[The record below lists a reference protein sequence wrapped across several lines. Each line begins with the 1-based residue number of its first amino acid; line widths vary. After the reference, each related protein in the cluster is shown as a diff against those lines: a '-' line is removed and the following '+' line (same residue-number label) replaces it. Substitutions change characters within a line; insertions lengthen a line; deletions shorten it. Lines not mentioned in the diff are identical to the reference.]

1 MTDLK
6 CSLPIAIAALAA
18 AFPLTTDIAS
28 AASVEENAKICA
40 TCHGESGVP
49 QEKTTPIIWG
59 QNEGY
64 LYLQLRDFKS
74 GARKNDLMS
83 AVVSSLEKADFKALA
98 AHFAGLKWPNLAQPS
113 PSKDDTKKAL
123 TVIGSIGC
131 TSCHLEQFQ
140 GDGTTARLAGQQPE
154 YLLNTMTAFRD
165 GSRANNPG
173 MSDLMKAVQPPDL
186 KPIADY
192 LASLQVIG
200 GNSNQ

>member
-1 MTDLK
+1 MMRVMRST
-6 CSLPIAIAALAA
+6 PIAIAGFVAAL
-18 AFPLTTDIAS
+18 PLMTTAVS
-28 AASVEENAKICA
+28 AASVEENAQICA
-40 TCHGESGVP
+40 SCHGENGVP
-49 QEKTTPIIWG
+49 QAKTTPIIWG

-74 GARKNDLMS
+74 GARKNDQM
-83 AVVSSLEKADFKALA
+83 AAIVAGLEKADFKALA
-98 AHFAGLKWPNLAQPS
+98 AHFAGLKWPNLALPS

-131 TSCHLEQFQ
+131 TSCHLDQFQ

-186 KPIADY
+186 KPIAEY

-200 GNSNQ
+200 GQQ

>member
-1 MTDLK
+1 MMDRK
-6 CSLPIAIAALAA
+6 CSFPIAIAAMAVAL
-18 AFPLTTDIAS
+18 PLTMEIAS

-40 TCHGESGVP
+40 SCHGENGIP
-49 QEKTTPIIWG
+49 QAKTTPIIWG

-74 GARKNDLMS
+74 GARKNDQM
-83 AVVSSLEKADFKALA
+83 AAIVASLEKADFKALA

-131 TSCHLEQFQ
+131 TSCHLDQFQ
-140 GDGTTARLAGQQPE
+140 GDGTTARLAGQQAE

-165 GSRANNPG
+165 GSRGNNPG

-192 LASLQVIG
+192 LASLQVVG
-200 GNSNQ
+200 GNNQ

>member
-1 MTDLK
+1 MMDCK
-6 CSLPIAIAALAA
+6 CSLLIAIAVL
-18 AFPLTTDIAS
+18 AFPLMTGIAS

-40 TCHGESGVP
+40 GCHGENGIP

-74 GARKNDLMS
+74 GARKNDQMS
-83 AVVSSLEKADFKALA
+83 AVVASLEKADFKALA
-98 AHFAGLKWPNLAQPS
+98 AHFAGLKWPIIQQPS
-113 PSKDDTKKAL
+113 PSKDVSKQAL

-131 TSCHLEQFQ
+131 TSCHLDQFQ

-165 GSRANNPG
+165 GSRGNNPG
-173 MSDLMKAVQPPDL
+173 MSDLMKAVQPSDL
-186 KPIADY
+186 KPIAEY
-192 LASLQVIG
+192 LASLQVVG
-200 GNSNQ
+200 GNNQ